1 MEKVRVYING
11 QSVSEVKEFEINKTY
26 DLLEKLKSDIIADF
40 KKRREEGKEQQTIKN
55 FVADFIRYVQRNGF
69 GVVPIKLPRK
79 AKKAFKKIYGRA
91 PFMIVTRGNAHDF
104 LYYE

>member
-1 MEKVRVYING
+1 MG
-11 QSVSEVKEFEINKTY
+11 EVQEFEINKTY

-40 KKRREEGKEQQTIKN
+40 KKCREEGKEQRTIKN
-55 FVADFIRYVQRNGF
+55 FVADFICYVQRNGF

-79 AKKAFKKIYGRA
+79 AKKTFKKIYGRA
-91 PFMIVTRGNAHDF
+91 PFIIVTRGNAHDF

>member
-1 MEKVRVYING
+1 MG
-11 QSVSEVKEFEINKTY
+11 EVQEFEINKNI
-26 DLLEKLKSDIIADF
+26 DLLEKLKNDIVVEF
-40 KKRREEGKEQQTIKN
+40 KRRAEQGKSRQTIKS
-55 FVADFIRYVQRNGF
+55 FVADFICYVQRNGF

>member
-1 MEKVRVYING
+1 M
-11 QSVSEVKEFEINKTY
+11 SEVQEFENNKNI
-26 DLLEKLKSDIIADF
+26 DLLEKIKNDIVVEF
-40 KKRREEGKEQQTIKN
+40 KRRAERGKDRQTIKS

-79 AKKAFKKIYGRA
+79 EKKAFKKKYGRA